1 MKIVQKNGRD
11 TGQHKG
17 VPETSEQ
24 SKASFETR
32 LIDVG
37 QMAVS
42 DWLLHSTLEFA
53 WTRAPSIKHQF
64 ENPLLISKTYLK
76 WWLSKQ

>member
-24 SKASFETR
+24 FKASFETG

-42 DWLLHSTLEFA
+42 DWLSHLTLELD
-53 WTRAPSIKHQF
+53 WTRASSIQHQY
-64 ENPLLISKTYLK
+64 ENPS
-76 WWLSKQ
+76 